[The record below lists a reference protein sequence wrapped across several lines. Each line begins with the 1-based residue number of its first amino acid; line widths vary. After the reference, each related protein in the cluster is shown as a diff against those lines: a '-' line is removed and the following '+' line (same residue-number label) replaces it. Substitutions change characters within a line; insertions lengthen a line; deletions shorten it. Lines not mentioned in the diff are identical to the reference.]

1 MGQHL
6 LLLDH
11 VMDGI
16 LSLFERIEEPWV
28 LLGLLLLLFFI
39 CFSFSI
45 YFDIHGYIPRVLGE
59 ISKYNTEKNARDREG
74 RGRKTVRNDRDYFK
88 NTEKVRREKT
98 KGRGQEREKEE
109 NGKPQRSCN
118 KRVNYL
124 EIHYA
129 NYQMWMLVIRIF
141 SCYIIEFR
149 MHERHTL
156 FVQKR

>member
-28 LLGLLLLLFFI
+28 LVGLLLLLLFFI

-59 ISKYNTEKNARDREG
+59 ISKYNTEKIARDREG
-74 RGRKTVRNDRDYFK
+74 GG
-88 NTEKVRREKT
+88 EKDSK
-98 KGRGQEREKEE
+98 K
-109 NGKPQRSCN
+109 
-118 KRVNYL
+118 
-124 EIHYA
+124 
-129 NYQMWMLVIRIF
+129 
-141 SCYIIEFR
+141 
-149 MHERHTL
+149 
-156 FVQKR
+156 